1 MEIAALALETVVAA
15 ACGGTGEP
23 YLDRQVED
31 EGKIGLEAV
40 ARDRVQRPQRVE
52 RDAAGIALIREG
64 RIGKTV
70 GDDPAPFGE
79 RGTDGALEMV
89 APRRVDEKRLGER
102 IPTAGIAADEKLS
115 DLLRARR
122 AARLARRSDRYSL
135 FLQPIDEKAQLG
147 RLAGAFAA
155 FDRQEASRQDFGPK
169 RR

>member
-1 MEIAALALETVVAA
+1 VEAF
-15 ACGGTGEP
+15 TG
-23 YLDRQVED
+23 
-31 EGKIGLEAV
+31 
-40 ARDRVQRPQRVE
+40 DRVQRAQRLE
-52 RDAAGIALIREG
+52 RDAAGIALIGQG

-79 RGTDGALEMV
+79 RGTDGALQMI
-89 APRRVDEKRLGER
+89 AARGVDEKRLGER
-102 IPTAGIAADEKLS
+102 VPAAGIAADEKLS

-122 AARLARRSDRYSL
+122 AARLARRRDRYSL